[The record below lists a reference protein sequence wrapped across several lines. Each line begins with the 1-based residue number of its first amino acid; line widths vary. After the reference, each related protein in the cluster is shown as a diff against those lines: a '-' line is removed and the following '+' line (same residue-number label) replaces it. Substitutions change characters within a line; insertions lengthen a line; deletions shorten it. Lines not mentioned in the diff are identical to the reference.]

1 MNELYYKCDLIT
13 GEAITPYDGGI
24 FAQLSQRNTTIYT
37 GQFGMN
43 QLRRAITELQG
54 KDPYRD
60 YVDYKM
66 FPHLDRI
73 RPTISARWFFM
84 DITDPNV
91 KFDHDFLTSTDY
103 PMHPLQEML
112 YQHGREFDRKILKRV
127 NQFIEDEKDLMYSY

>member
-1 MNELYYKCDLIT
+1 MDEIYYKCDLIT

-24 FAQLSQRNTTIYT
+24 FAQLSRSNTTIYT

-43 QLRRAITELQG
+43 QFRRAITELQG

-66 FPHLDRI
+66 FPHLNRMKNAI
-73 RPTISARWFFM
+73 NLGATIDDGKYPSYYTWLEK
-84 DITDPNV
+84 I
-91 KFDHDFLTSTDY
+91 ST
-103 PMHPLQEML
+103 PHPLEEML

-127 NQFIEDEKDLMYSY
+127 NQFIEDERQLMYSY

>member
-73 RPTISARWFFM
+73 RPLMSAKIIIIDLADDNPIDLGER
-84 DITDPNV
+84 N
-91 KFDHDFLTSTDY
+91 Y
-103 PMHPLQEML
+103 PMHPLEEML
-112 YQHGREFDRKILKRV
+112 YRHGREFDRKILKRV